1 MEDVGAMRPYDIMAV
16 LEGIEKEQPV
26 KGRTKKPITE
36 KWKHYK
42 IKQYFA
48 ACTAASVTLTF
59 AQIEEIDHQKLP
71 ASARKNIGW
80 WYRRSN
86 CNTIAEAWLTEG
98 YEMKNLDLKKEKVTL
113 HRVEEG
119 VSKLIIPPVLLSGKI
134 PDNAKFELEKHME
147 YIIKKYGL

>member
-16 LEGIEKEQPV
+16 LEGIGKEQV
-26 KGRTKKPITE
+26 IKGRTKNPITE
-36 KWKHYK
+36 KWKH
-42 IKQYFA
+42 IKLKKFFA
-48 ACTAASVTLTF
+48 DCTAASVTLTF
-59 AQIEEIDHQKLP
+59 AQIEEIDQRQLP
-71 ASARKNIGW
+71 MSARKNIGW
-80 WYRRSN
+80 WYSRNN
-86 CNTIAEAWLTEG
+86 CNTIAEAWLAEG

-119 VSKLIIPPVLLSGKI
+119 VSKLVIPPVLLSGKI